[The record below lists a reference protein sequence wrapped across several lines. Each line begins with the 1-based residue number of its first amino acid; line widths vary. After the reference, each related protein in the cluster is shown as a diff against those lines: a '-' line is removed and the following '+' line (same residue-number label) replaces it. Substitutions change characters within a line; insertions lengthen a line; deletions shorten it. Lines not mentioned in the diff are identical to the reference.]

1 MKKNAMQEQEN
12 RRVARKF
19 MSFSFIYSMLFNRL
33 SEAELEEYHKIM
45 NFYDEGCIVN
55 IEINLEQKGSFFV
68 DYKMLCIFYEE
79 IQKRIPEE
87 YYCMTGPLVSH
98 RIILFFSKEIG
109 KEDVMGKLRNEL
121 RDIAEDIGQM
131 LIDIGSFTVSIGIGS
146 WRPIAE
152 IGISYD
158 EALRSVRYE
167 PASMVSMIED
177 LGDYLPAVQEYD
189 ELKKKFLAS
198 IRVGEEISLIY
209 LTQIMERISSLK
221 LDGQKNLLLELLVL
235 SVSEVYGVLDS
246 EEDYIDFLGYAVELS
261 AVKKEEL
268 HNWTYNKF
276 LYVTKLLR
284 QRKVDRRGY
293 IIKNSL
299 LYLENHYCED
309 ISLKDAA
316 DEAGMTPQ
324 YFSTIFKQSMG
335 RNFVEWLSEYRIKK
349 AMEYLDEPGAVIK
362 EVCFKVGYNDPN
374 YFSRIFK
381 KISGMTPKEYMS
393 QKE

>member
-33 SEAELEEYHKIM
+33 SEAELQEYHKIM

-68 DYKMLCIFYEE
+68 DYKMLCVFYEE
-79 IQKRIPEE
+79 IQKRIPED

-98 RIILFFSKEIG
+98 RIILFFSREIG
-109 KEDVMGKLRNEL
+109 KENVTEKLRKEL
-121 RDIAEDIGQM
+121 REIAENIGQM

-167 PASMVSMIED
+167 PSSMVSMIED
-177 LGDYLPAVQEYD
+177 LGDYLPAIQEYD

-209 LTQIMERISSLK
+209 LTQIMEMISGLK

-235 SVSEVYGVLDS
+235 SVSEVYETLDS
-246 EEDYIDFLGYAVELS
+246 KEEDYLDFIGYAVELS
-261 AVKKEEL
+261 SVKKEEL

-276 LYVTKLLR
+276 LYVTKLAER
-284 QRKVDRRGY
+284 
-293 IIKNSL
+293 I
-299 LYLENHYCED
+299 
-309 ISLKDAA
+309 
-316 DEAGMTPQ
+316 
-324 YFSTIFKQSMG
+324 
-335 RNFVEWLSEYRIKK
+335 LS
-349 AMEYLDEPGAVIK
+349 
-362 EVCFKVGYNDPN
+362 
-374 YFSRIFK
+374 
-381 KISGMTPKEYMS
+381 KIR
-393 QKE
+393 